1 MQGSLVDVRKVENDF
16 TLGKVKLRR
25 LDFPSGKSLKEPV
38 QAYAAF
44 GKLSEA
50 KDNVILVCH
59 ALTGSHLVTGEKVE
73 GLPEP
78 WWKDMVGPG
87 KALDTSRYCVICFN
101 VLGSPYGSTS
111 PISINPETQRPYAME
126 FPVLSV
132 RDLVYAQRKAL
143 DQLGIKRLK
152 AVVGGSLGGMQALEW
167 AVSFPEMVERAV
179 VIAAPAHLYPQA
191 IALNE
196 VQRQA
201 IYSDPKW
208 KGGNYTPDDPPRKGL
223 SVARMLAMITYRSE
237 QCFSKRWMRKIQDG
251 NPMDWSGRF
260 CVESYLHYHGE
271 EIVRRFDANCYI
283 YLTRT
288 MDLHDVGAGRGGTQ
302 EALSRFSGKDLLAVG
317 ITSDMLFPNWQVEEI
332 SFLASKAGVRAC
344 YDEIESDDGHDAFL
358 TDQNQLDDIIRSF
371 WKKTNLN

>member
-1 MQGSLVDVRKVENDF
+1 MQELLRNSPKVEDSF
-16 TLGKVKLRR
+16 HLGKVKLDR
-25 LDFPSGKSLKEPV
+25 LDFPSGASLKEPV
-38 QAYAAF
+38 LAYASF
-44 GKLSEA
+44 GKLSKD

-59 ALTGSHLVTGEKVE
+59 ALTGSHLVTGPKVE

-78 WWKDMVGPG
+78 WWKDIVGHG
-87 KALDTSRYCVICFN
+87 KSLDTSKYCVICFN
-101 VLGSPYGSTS
+101 VLGSPYGSIS
-111 PISINPETQRPYAME
+111 PISINPDTQKPYGMT

-132 RDLVYAQRKAL
+132 RDVVFAQKKAL
-143 DQLGIKRLK
+143 EKLGIHNIK

-167 AVSFPEMVERAV
+167 AVTFPEMVERAV
-179 VIAAPAHLYPQA
+179 IIAAPAHLYPQA

-208 KGGNYTPDDPPRKGL
+208 NGGNYTPEDPPQRGL

-237 QCFSKRWMRKIQDG
+237 QCFTKRWMRKIQDG
-251 NPMDWSGRF
+251 NPKDWTGRF

-271 EIVRRFDANCYI
+271 EIVKRFDANCYI

-288 MDLHDVGAGRGGTQ
+288 MDLHDIGEGRGGAQ
-302 EALSRFSGKDLLAVG
+302 EALGRFSGKDLLAVG

-332 SFLASKAGVRAC
+332 AFLAAKAGVRAC

-358 TDQNQLDDIIRSF
+358 TDQDQLDDILRSF
-371 WKKTNLN
+371 WKQSGLR